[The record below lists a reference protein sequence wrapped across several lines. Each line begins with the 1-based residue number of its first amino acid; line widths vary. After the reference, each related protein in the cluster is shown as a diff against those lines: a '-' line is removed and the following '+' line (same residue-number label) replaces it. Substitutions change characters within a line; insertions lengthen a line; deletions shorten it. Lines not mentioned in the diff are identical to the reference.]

1 MTLRYKKRNNM
12 RTFLLS
18 FIVFLSVGCAR
29 EMRIGRKITHQFN
42 ENPVFQQAFSGLVV
56 KDALTGKILTNI
68 NGDKYFTPA
77 SNTKMV
83 TLMTALNYLPDT
95 LASIIY
101 ETRGDSLYFW
111 GAGNPAFL
119 DDRLEWDSLT
129 YRFLAENK
137 HDLYF
142 CADNFRTTGLGSGWA
157 WDDVPYRYSAW
168 RTPMPI
174 YKNAIQFRYD
184 SLAQKFVTTAR
195 IFQKN
200 ISYTPTN
207 SPFTFSKEKNRMLLQ
222 GKSPNLYEREVPF
235 DYEDAFFVEILG
247 DTLHRQVV
255 TKTCGLPSLDA
266 QSLKTV
272 IADSVY
278 SIMMQESDNLMA
290 EQLLLMCAYAKTG
303 ILSEDSIIPY
313 AKQEILAPLGIKAR
327 WVDGSGL
334 SRYNKFRP
342 MDMVAVISYLMKTQ
356 PLSRLETIFP
366 QGDVK
371 GSIKAWYPDYVFA
384 KTGTMSGVHSLSG
397 FMTTQK
403 GKKVVFS
410 FMHNNYLT
418 SSKVYKPEM
427 RKLLE
432 WIWEK
437 Y

>member
-1 MTLRYKKRNNM
+1 LILRYKKRNKM
-12 RTFLLS
+12 RTFLII
-18 FIVFLSVGCAR
+18 FVVFLSVGCTR
-29 EMRIGRKITHQFN
+29 EMRFGRKISHQFN

-83 TLMTALNYLPDT
+83 TLMTAMNYLPDT
-95 LASIIY
+95 LTSIVY
-101 ETRGDSLYFW
+101 LSHGDSLLFW
-111 GAGNPAFL
+111 GVGNPVFL
-119 DDRLEWDSLT
+119 DDRLEWDSVT

-142 CADNFRTTGLGSGWA
+142 CSDNFRTTGLGSGWA

-168 RTPMPI
+168 RSPMPI

-195 IFQKN
+195 IFQNN
-200 ISYTPTN
+200 ISYITTN
-207 SPFTFSKEKNRMLLQ
+207 DKLSFSKDKNRIQLH

-235 DYEDAFFVEILG
+235 DYDDAFFAQILG
-247 DTLHRQVV
+247 DTLHRRVV
-255 TKTCGLPSLDA
+255 ATACGLPPTTA
-266 QSLKTV
+266 QRLKTV

-278 SIMMQESDNLMA
+278 VIMMQESDNLMA
-290 EQLLLMCAYAKTG
+290 EQLLLMAAYAKTG

-313 AKQEILAPLGIKAR
+313 AKQEVLAPLGIEAK

-342 MDMVAVISYLMKTQ
+342 MDMVAVVSYLMQSQ
-356 PLSRLETIFP
+356 PISRLETIFP
-366 QGDVK
+366 QGEVK
-371 GSIKAWYPDYVFA
+371 GSIKEWYPNYVFA

-403 GKKVVFS
+403 GKKVIFS
-410 FMHNNYLT
+410 FMHNNYLG

-427 RKLLE
+427 RKILE
-432 WIWEK
+432 WIWAK